1 MDKFREPTRE
11 ETIRAVKFVGLF
23 VAVIAAWAFLL
34 LPDYWYTWVLMII
47 AGIYL
52 LVEWDTQTSG
62 YRCPN
67 CGKVFE
73 ISFLRNL
80 VSPHGI
86 SGAGLTGTG
95 GGWKY
100 LKCPGCGKRARAT
113 ALKKVRQAP
122 QPTDP
127 GGGA

>member
-95 GGWKY
+95 GGWK
-100 LKCPGCGKRARAT
+100 
-113 ALKKVRQAP
+113 
-122 QPTDP
+122 
-127 GGGA
+127 